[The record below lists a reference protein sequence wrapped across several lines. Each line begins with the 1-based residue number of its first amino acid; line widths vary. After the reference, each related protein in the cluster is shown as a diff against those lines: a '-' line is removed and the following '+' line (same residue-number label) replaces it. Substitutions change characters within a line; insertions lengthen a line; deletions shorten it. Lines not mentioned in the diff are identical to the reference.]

1 MSNEYLDKPVFKGP
15 FDDNTSKTF
24 KEAGK
29 GKKFFNKGKPFP
41 PEAGK
46 GRKFFNKPYIQP
58 RSVIFD

>member
-29 GKKFFNKGKPFP
+29 G
-41 PEAGK
+41 
-46 GRKFFNKPYIQP
+46 RKFFYKPYIQP